1 VVQNKESSTIAKD
14 IQRRIQTLCFLS
26 LQGDIEDPEI
36 FENKI
41 APVIGTINPSY
52 FANPVI
58 LPSRIRKEEM
68 SLQDTK

>member
-1 VVQNKESSTIAKD
+1 V
-14 IQRRIQTLCFLS
+14 RQTETCFIS

-58 LPSRIRKEEM
+58 LPPRIRKEEM